1 MAYKSQVTNKYMG
14 STFKGAPRSN
24 RNPASTELGQIVT
37 ALKEDLTPAVANWA
51 TASVEGQQDAA
62 AKKIQS
68 MYAKGKSMKDINK
81 EILNGDHP
89 DLEHK
94 YTEAIVSGQFGRIE
108 AYDAIN
114 KIRENIH
121 NYKPKDESL
130 EEFWQGYLPNFDE
143 QGQFFTDGFAAV
155 FSEYKAKALSADADE
170 RAVVAET
177 EKVSKVTNS
186 IVSDYLLNGYVKGRS
201 WLLIESFGSQLP
213 FDGKKGNT
221 FINNEQKNRIMFN
234 TINTL
239 IKTATTK
246 EQVEHAELM
255 LEEFRGGKEELGS
268 LASTYKAEDISTL
281 RGQIL
286 ARKEAIATNEWNQY
300 TRATIK
306 KETNFINDY
315 FAYANGGTLSDG
327 TVVDRNSG
335 NIAGEDNVNY
345 YDDKAEETL
354 NEMLDFNGDLAASVV
369 KIKANINELDKDQNR
384 LDFIYNQTTKGVYTE
399 NPAKLVDDIADAGG
413 NMHDVASVMSAWQT
427 AKNRKIEGL
436 TLFPFQ
442 KDSFW
447 TDSAKELHGI
457 MMNDGRLVQIEKD
470 ETKRAIIANTVINQY
485 GTMVEKWYD
494 DNAEPS
500 LTLNNGQEWRKWNE
514 ERRQWQF
521 DTVKHL
527 IATYKTEDYYKAI
540 KAVMEKQDMNSTS
553 KLLASE
559 AEGEALENVMETQ
572 VMSIKKEL
580 TSQNA
585 TIETIIQDASN
596 TLTEIKDTAFIQNEV
611 KAAQAML
618 KKAGVNLTDDVVTE
632 MLLKELGL
640 DNAKID
646 FDLIRD
652 NIATN
657 ITNLVNDGF
666 SKTMPSLVVEKDK
679 WWTPLTDETIDTSP
693 QVEKFL
699 TQVLGELT
707 GLGDQFDPVLLTKLE
722 PTQID
727 LIAKAMNVDITQF
740 RNVLQKL
747 FDVALPY

>member
-1 MAYKSQVTNKYMG
+1 M
-14 STFKGAPRSN
+14 
-24 RNPASTELGQIVT
+24 
-37 ALKEDLTPAVANWA
+37 
-51 TASVEGQQDAA
+51 
-62 AKKIQS
+62 
-68 MYAKGKSMKDINK
+68 
-81 EILNGDHP
+81 
-89 DLEHK
+89 
-94 YTEAIVSGQFGRIE
+94 E

-114 KIRENIH
+114 KIRKNIH
-121 NYKPKDESL
+121 NYKPKEQTLES
-130 EEFWQGYLPNFDE
+130 FWQGYLPDFNK
-143 QGQFFTDGFAAV
+143 QGKFFTDGFAAV
-155 FSEYKAKALSADADE
+155 FSEYKAKALSADADK

-186 IVSDYLLNGYVKGRS
+186 IVSDYLLNGYVEGRS
-201 WLLIESFGSQLP
+201 WSLIESFGSPLP
-213 FDGKKGNT
+213 FSGKKGNT

-234 TINTL
+234 TITTL
-239 IKTATTK
+239 IKTATTI

-255 LEEFRGGKEELGS
+255 LEEFRGGKEKLGS

-286 ARKEAIATNEWNQY
+286 ARKEAIETNNWNKW
-300 TRATIK
+300 TRNRIK
-306 KETNFINDY
+306 KETNYINDY

-327 TVVDRNSG
+327 TVVDRNAG
-335 NIAGEDNVNY
+335 DAIGEDNVSY

-354 NEMLDFNGDLAASVV
+354 NEMLDFNGDLAASIV

-399 NPAKLVDDIADAGG
+399 DPAKLVDDVADAGG
-413 NMHDVASVMSAWQT
+413 NMHDVASVMSAWKT
-427 AKNRKIEGL
+427 AKDRKIEGL

-485 GTMVEKWYD
+485 GNMVEKWYD
-494 DNAEPS
+494 ENPEPS
-500 LTLNNGQEWRKWNE
+500 LTLNNGVEWRKWNE
-514 ERRQWQF
+514 KRRQWQF

-540 KAVMEKQDMNSTS
+540 KAVMEKQDTNSIS

-559 AEGEALENVMETQ
+559 AEGEALEKVMETQ
-572 VMSIKKEL
+572 VISIKKEL

-596 TLTEIKDTAFIQNEV
+596 TLTEIKDTPFIQNEV

-618 KKAGVNLTDDVVTE
+618 KNAGVNLTDDVVTE

-640 DNAKID
+640 DKAKID

-657 ITNLVNDGF
+657 ITNLVNGGF
-666 SKTMPSLVVEKDK
+666 SKTMPSLVFEKDK
-679 WWTPLTDETIDTSP
+679 WWTPFTDETIDTSP

-747 FDVALPY
+747 FDIALPY